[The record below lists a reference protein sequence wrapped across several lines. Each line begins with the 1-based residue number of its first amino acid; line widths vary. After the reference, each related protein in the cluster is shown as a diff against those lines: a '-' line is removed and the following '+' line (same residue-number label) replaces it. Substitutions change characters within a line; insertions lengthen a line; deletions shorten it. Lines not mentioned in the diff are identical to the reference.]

1 MSKKGKKEQK
11 PKTDPR
17 QQIEAA
23 LGIEEPVEFVY
34 AMRDI
39 VFGVLPGVS
48 LDERPDAIA
57 MVGGLCQL
65 DMAVA
70 NGGMREF
77 LDRPEGAFFHEI
89 EGYCRTIGA
98 SRASAY
104 LGEAAKLFP
113 KGRVP
118 KDDEKRFDLASAYEP
133 TSPVD
138 PPDPF
143 NALDKTYSDAMTEV
157 LEKLRVWARA
167 NIDTLAA
174 ELAAA

>member
-1 MSKKGKKEQK
+1 MSRKGRKAQK
-11 PKTDPR
+11 QQADPR

-23 LGIEEPVEFVY
+23 LEVRDPVKFVY

-65 DMAVA
+65 NMAVA

-89 EGYCRTIGA
+89 ETYCRTVGA

-143 NALDKTYSDAMTEV
+143 NALDRKYEDAMPQM
-157 LEKLRVWARA
+157 LEQLRVWARE
-167 NIDTLAA
+167 NTDTLAA